1 MTNLLTRVSDAVAST
16 PAHRWYAEKS
26 HNDRRIVRLLVL
38 LTVGLVFVAGI
49 WIPVTEF
56 QQRERARAIA
66 VQSLF
71 EWITLNRSDLTKAS
85 RRQNASA
92 DSTPSSGPT
101 IAKITSSAAQFNI
114 VLSRLQPEAD
124 GTVSVSV
131 EQQSFDKLIRWLAL
145 LEQEQ
150 QYVVERGSV
159 DRGSQPGVVSAQFR
173 FR

>member
-1 MTNLLTRVSDAVAST
+1 MAS
-16 PAHRWYAEKS
+16 
-26 HNDRRIVRLLVL
+26 
-38 LTVGLVFVAGI
+38 FCAGI

-56 QQRERARAIA
+56 QQRERERAIA

-71 EWITLNRSDLTKAS
+71 EWITLNRSDLAGLAIGKMPALIQRLPAGKA
-85 RRQNASA
+85 
-92 DSTPSSGPT
+92 
-101 IAKITSSAAQFNI
+101 IAKVTNSAAQFNI

-150 QYVVERGSV
+150 QCVVERVALIVKPTWG
-159 DRGSQPGVVSAQFR
+159 G
-173 FR
+173 